1 MFGGERVQRMMDMF
15 KIDDDMPIENKMLTN
30 TIESAQK
37 KVEAQNFNIRK
48 NVLQFDDVMNRQREI
63 IYSQRDKVLDGEDL
77 RDTIMEMLHQS
88 LEKTVENYCP
98 THAIHDDWNMD
109 GLRNYFLN
117 FLTTEEDFRYTND
130 QLGELEPKDLVDF
143 LEKRAIKMYEM
154 KEKLITPERMRE
166 LERVVLLKTVDRYW
180 MDHIDNM
187 SELKQ
192 GIYLRGYGQKDP
204 VTEYKIEGFDM
215 FDAMVE
221 QIREDTVRIL
231 MTIRIRTEQEVK
243 REQVAK
249 PTMATHGGE
258 GAKRW
263 SVKLLSGFRR

>member
-1 MFGGERVQRMMDMF
+1 
-15 KIDDDMPIENKMLTN
+15 
-30 TIESAQK
+30 
-37 KVEAQNFNIRK
+37 
-48 NVLQFDDVMNRQREI
+48 
-63 IYSQRDKVLDGEDL
+63 
-77 RDTIMEMLHQS
+77 MEMLHQS

-130 QLGELEPKDLVDF
+130 ELGELEPKDLVDF

-258 GAKRW
+258 GGKKVVRKAPVRVQKVGRNDPCPCG
-263 SVKLLSGFRR
+263 SGQEVQKVLRRSRRSDPTPQLIREGTDVSATGGKNHVGFELLYAG

>member
-1 MFGGERVQRMMDMF
+1 MG
-15 KIDDDMPIENKMLTN
+15 K
-30 TIESAQK
+30 
-37 KVEAQNFNIRK
+37 
-48 NVLQFDDVMNRQREI
+48 
-63 IYSQRDKVLDGEDL
+63 DL

-88 LEKTVENYCP
+88 LEKTVETYCP
-98 THAIHDDWNMD
+98 THAIHDDWNVD

-130 QLGELEPKDLVDF
+130 QLADMEPKDLVDF
-143 LEKRAIKMYEM
+143 LEERAVKMYEM

-204 VTEYKIEGFDM
+204 SPNTKSKALICSTPWWSRFG
-215 FDAMVE
+215 
-221 QIREDTVRIL
+221 
-231 MTIRIRTEQEVK
+231 RTPS
-243 REQVAK
+243 A
-249 PTMATHGGE
+249 
-258 GAKRW
+258 
-263 SVKLLSGFRR
+263 S